1 MDLSAVLLQK
11 ALIKAIEDDT
21 ELLRLA
27 APGAAG
33 TSKLHVYAQRIPIH
47 VHEDEDPKSEY
58 DYSEEESEEDD
69 AQSFPLAL
77 VKVTGGQVLEPM
89 STYKVTV
96 QIIFGIYD
104 PKDDN
109 GGDLM
114 VISLLERMQRI
125 MIQSGTAG
133 QSWTLA
139 RYNDDKQPMI
149 SWQIS
154 EDETDPYYF
163 GGLTAVYETIPPAN
177 LQAQELI

>member
-11 ALIKAIEDDT
+11 ALIKIIEDDT

-27 APGAAG
+27 APGASGA
-33 TSKLHVYAQRIPIH
+33 SKLHVYAQRIPIH

-125 MIQSGTAG
+125 MIQQGTAG

-149 SWQIS
+149 VWQIS
-154 EDETDPYYF
+154 EDDTDPYYF
-163 GGLTAVYETIPPAN
+163 GGLAAVYETIPPAN